1 MLFGIEIDFHSS
13 ISVLC
18 MDTKGSPTDRLRVR
32 VARSAAEIEE
42 LRETWVSLHQHPNS
56 DIDYYLSNLRIVPG
70 TLRPHVLV
78 VYRGDHPD
86 SLLIG
91 RLRNRL
97 SPISVAGIPLPPA
110 RVLDFI
116 QGGFL
121 GNQSMES
128 SELLVREIVQELG
141 RGEAHAA
148 ELNDLPVDC
157 PLYSAAMRVPGV
169 FCRDHSPIKRIH
181 RRLLLPDNFLT
192 YLSSLS
198 AKERSN
204 VRRHERLLLKTF
216 EGKIRLRR
224 FSFEEVEDL
233 IRDVEEIATKG
244 YQRALGVG
252 FTFADADGSR
262 LQARSGILRGYVL
275 YLADEPCAFTIA
287 VWYKG
292 VLYGKCMGYDPKYSK
307 YSPGQYLL
315 LRLIEDSLSTAA
327 NEKTVAIDPGAG
339 GQHYKSTFTNFE
351 SQDGIV
357 AIYAPTFRGVMLNL
371 VRTMLVISTRFAKAL
386 LTKTH
391 LSETVWRSWRHR
403 ALRARRD
410 AGRPGG
416 ADADAFQG

>member
-1 MLFGIEIDFHSS
+1 
-13 ISVLC
+13 
-18 MDTKGSPTDRLRVR
+18 MDSKDVFPTDRLRVK
-32 VARSAAEIEE
+32 VARGVAEIEE
-42 LRETWVSLHQHPNS
+42 LREAWVSLHQHPNS
-56 DIDYYLSNLRIVPG
+56 DIEYYLANLRMVPG
-70 TLRPHVLV
+70 TLRPHVLAI
-78 VYRGDHPD
+78 YRGTRPD

-97 SPISVAGIPLPPA
+97 SPISAAGIPLPPG

-141 RGEAHAA
+141 RGEADAA

-157 PLYSAAMRVPGV
+157 PLYCAAMRIPSA
-169 FCRDHSPIKRIH
+169 FCRDHCPIKRIH
-181 RRLLLPDNFLT
+181 RRLLLPDNFPA

-204 VRRHERLLLKTF
+204 VRRHEGLLLKTF
-216 EGKIRLRR
+216 PGRIRLRR
-224 FSFEEVEDL
+224 FSFEDVEDL
-233 IRDVEEIATKG
+233 LRDVEEIARKG

-252 FTFADADGSR
+252 FTFADADGLR
-262 LQARSGILRGYVL
+262 LQARSGVLRGYVL
-275 YLADEPCAFTIA
+275 YLAEEPSAFTIA

-315 LRLIEDSLSTAA
+315 LRLIEDSLSPAD

-357 AIYAPTFRGVMLNL
+357 AIYAPTFRGLMLNL
-371 VRTMLVISTRFAKAL
+371 VRTALVIGTQFAKAL

-391 LSETVWRSWRHR
+391 LSETAWRSWRHR

-410 AGRPGG
+410 AR
-416 ADADAFQG
+416 DARSL